1 MKKTIKSRGSSAAK
15 IKLKLESDYYS
26 DYSSTY
32 TDIYELELPLLDSDD
47 TIYSDDDLPLPP
59 PQIPT
64 IPEDDSMNFPG
75 TEEEAE
81 C

>member
-1 MKKTIKSRGSSAAK
+1 MAAK
-15 IKLKLESDYYS
+15 TKLRLESDYYS

-32 TDIYELELPLLDSDD
+32 EDIYELELPLLNSDD

-59 PQIPT
+59 PKTSI
-64 IPEDDSMNFPG
+64 IPEYDSINCPR